1 MCMKNVTRLSS
12 SLSTGW
18 SQMNDLETKRP
29 DIKCPNLVPTIND
42 GWDRALASWI
52 TKERR
57 RDIKHIPNQEIL
69 CQEINVGRLGLE
81 TTISSGLVKGVIIGW
96 VRLWIV
102 CCLDKLGYIGKWVMV
117 RIGLHQM
124 SMVQLVSTYPKLLYD
139 V

>member
-57 RDIKHIPNQEIL
+57 RDIKHIPNQEI
-69 CQEINVGRLGLE
+69 
-81 TTISSGLVKGVIIGW
+81 
-96 VRLWIV
+96 
-102 CCLDKLGYIGKWVMV
+102 
-117 RIGLHQM
+117 
-124 SMVQLVSTYPKLLYD
+124 YD
-139 V
+139 VDIQKEYSFSICWSQGAAML